1 MAVCLLLLLFH
12 HFQEP
17 QLKCEGNWTDVYV
30 HCSIINYAPQNTCGE
45 CGDAKLCETAFW
57 EPNREFPCA
66 LITILQLRLNWRGNP
81 NMTLM
86 KWAGLWIYRNKLQN
100 GGNINCKSSFLE
112 FFFIER
118 GIIFA
123 KIGPMRWQP
132 IFQKCSA
139 YDKAGYSATRRLDWM
154 AVAFV
159 GERGQRAADRN
170 NNNEMNVWKAKF
182 GQNFGQVM
190 VTIIAFYA
198 GHGNSTIIII
208 YSHRSFR
215 SNTHAYENIVRPL
228 LLRVFVRLR
237 ESTQQTLFP
246 SLHTSIQVVSTDV
259 DVHQLSLHESRYIWE
274 NCIGFYV
281 YFWSG
286 IIV

>member
-1 MAVCLLLLLFH
+1 MA
-12 HFQEP
+12 
-17 QLKCEGNWTDVYV
+17 D
-30 HCSIINYAPQNTCGE
+30 
-45 CGDAKLCETAFW
+45 
-57 EPNREFPCA
+57 
-66 LITILQLRLNWRGNP
+66 
-81 NMTLM
+81 
-86 KWAGLWIYRNKLQN
+86 
-100 GGNINCKSSFLE
+100 
-112 FFFIER
+112 
-118 GIIFA
+118 
-123 KIGPMRWQP
+123 
-132 IFQKCSA
+132 
-139 YDKAGYSATRRLDWM
+139 
-154 AVAFV
+154 AFV

-246 SLHTSIQVVSTDV
+246 SLHTSIQAVSTDV

-281 YFWSG
+281 YF
-286 IIV
+286 